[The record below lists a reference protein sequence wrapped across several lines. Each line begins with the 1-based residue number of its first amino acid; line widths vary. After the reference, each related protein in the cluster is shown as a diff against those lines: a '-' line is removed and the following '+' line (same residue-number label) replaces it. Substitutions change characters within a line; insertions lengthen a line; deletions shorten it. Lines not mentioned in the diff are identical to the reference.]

1 MKKNLKHLLA
11 LCLTLALVFSLSACG
26 QKADETPNDAQDDQ
40 QTEQEKFTPANYS
53 IAALKGPTAMGLVK
67 LMKDSESGETTGNEY
82 TFTLA
87 GSADEVTPAL
97 LKGELDMACVPANL
111 AAVLYNKTE
120 GEIEVLAVNTL
131 GVLYIVEN
139 GESVHSMAD
148 LKGKTIVAAGKG
160 STPEY
165 ALRYLLTENGIDPD
179 NDVTIDWKSEHS
191 ECVAA
196 LASGQASVA
205 LLPQPFVTVAQ
216 SKIEGLRMAL
226 DLNAEWDA
234 LDNGSAL
241 ITGVIV
247 ARRAVVEENPA
258 AVNEFLKE
266 YAASVDYVNANT
278 ADAAALIGEY
288 SIVDAAVAE
297 KALPYCNI
305 VCLTGADLLEALP
318 GYLEVLYNASPAA
331 VGGEMPGAV
340 PPPYFKERRDD
351 HARKKAERASL
362 GSRFLADRLAAC
374 RDGTARGIPARRA
387 AAPLSRIL
395 ARAAHFAGGHGG
407 VLVRHR
413 HVEHAHSGRLFA
425 FLRAGSCAGGAFR
438 AVFARRRAACA
449 ARGGGQDRAGGV
461 VHHSG
466 AYLALQPNAAAV
478 HRGADGLPARVLKCA

>member
-1 MKKNLKHLLA
+1 MKKNLKSILS
-11 LCLTLALVFSLSACG
+11 LCLALALVFSLTACG
-26 QKADETPNDAQDDQ
+26 QKNDDAQDGQ
-40 QTEQEKFTPANYS
+40 QTDETEFTPAS
-53 IAALKGPTAMGLVK
+53 FSVAALKGPTAMGLVK
-67 LMKDSESGETTGNEY
+67 LMQESENGETSGNDY

-97 LKGELDMACVPANL
+97 IKGELDMACVPANL

-139 GESVHSMAD
+139 GESVQSIAD
-148 LKGKTIVAAGKG
+148 LKGQTIVAAGKG

-165 ALRYLLTENGIDPD
+165 VLRYLLAQNGIDPD

-196 LASGQASVA
+196 LASGQAAIA

-234 LDNGSAL
+234 LDNGSGL

-247 ARRAVVEENPA
+247 ARREVVEENPA

-266 YAASVDYVNANT
+266 YAASVDWVNANT

-288 SIVDAAVAE
+288 GIVDAAVAE

-318 GYLEVLYNASPAA
+318 GYLEVLYNADAAA
-331 VGGEMPGAV
+331 VGGEMPDNSF
-340 PPPYFKERRDD
+340 YF
-351 HARKKAERASL
+351 A
-362 GSRFLADRLAAC
+362 
-374 RDGTARGIPARRA
+374 
-387 AAPLSRIL
+387 
-395 ARAAHFAGGHGG
+395 
-407 VLVRHR
+407 
-413 HVEHAHSGRLFA
+413 
-425 FLRAGSCAGGAFR
+425 
-438 AVFARRRAACA
+438 
-449 ARGGGQDRAGGV
+449 
-461 VHHSG
+461 
-466 AYLALQPNAAAV
+466 
-478 HRGADGLPARVLKCA
+478 

>member
-1 MKKNLKHLLA
+1 MNKAIKKLFA
-11 LCLTLALVFSLSACG
+11 LCLTLSLMLSLAACG
-26 QKADETPNDAQDDQ
+26 QKADESDVQDDQ
-40 QTEQEKFTPANYS
+40 QTGQEEFIPASYS

-97 LKGELDMACVPANL
+97 IKGELDMACVPANL
-111 AAVLYNKTE
+111 AAVLYGKTE
-120 GEIEVLAVNTL
+120 GAVEVLAVNTL

-139 GESVHSMAD
+139 GESVQSIAD
-148 LKGKTIVAAGKG
+148 LKGQTIAAAGKG

-165 ALRYLLTENGIDPD
+165 ALRYLLSENGIDPD

-196 LASGQASVA
+196 LASGQATIA

-226 DLNAEWDA
+226 DLTKEWDA
-234 LDNGSAL
+234 LGNGSSL

-247 ARRAVVEENPA
+247 ARREVVEENPA

-266 YAASVDYVNANT
+266 YAESVDWVNGNT

-288 SIVDAAVAE
+288 GIVDAAVAE

-331 VGGEMPGAV
+331 VGGEMPDNSF
-340 PPPYFKERRDD
+340 YF
-351 HARKKAERASL
+351 A
-362 GSRFLADRLAAC
+362 
-374 RDGTARGIPARRA
+374 
-387 AAPLSRIL
+387 
-395 ARAAHFAGGHGG
+395 
-407 VLVRHR
+407 
-413 HVEHAHSGRLFA
+413 
-425 FLRAGSCAGGAFR
+425 
-438 AVFARRRAACA
+438 
-449 ARGGGQDRAGGV
+449 
-461 VHHSG
+461 
-466 AYLALQPNAAAV
+466 
-478 HRGADGLPARVLKCA
+478 

>member
-11 LCLTLALVFSLSACG
+11 LCLTLAFVFSLAACG
-26 QKADETPNDAQDDQ
+26 QKADEPDAQDDQ
-40 QTEQEKFTPANYS
+40 QTEQEEFTPASYS

-97 LKGELDMACVPANL
+97 IKGELDMACVPANL
-111 AAVLYNKTE
+111 AAVLYGKTE
-120 GEIEVLAVNTL
+120 GAVEVLAVNTL

-139 GESVHSMAD
+139 DESVQSIAD
-148 LKGKTIVAAGKG
+148 LKGQTVVAAGKG

-165 ALRYLLTENGIDPD
+165 ALRYLLSENGIDPD

-196 LASGQASVA
+196 LASGQATIA

-226 DLNAEWDA
+226 DLTKEWDA
-234 LDNGSAL
+234 LDNGSSL

-247 ARRAVVEENPA
+247 ARREVVEENPA

-278 ADAAALIGEY
+278 ADAAVLIGEY
-288 SIVDAAVAE
+288 GIVDAAVAE

-318 GYLEVLYNASPAA
+318 GYLEVLYNADPAA
-331 VGGEMPGAV
+331 VGGEMPDNSF
-340 PPPYFKERRDD
+340 YF
-351 HARKKAERASL
+351 A
-362 GSRFLADRLAAC
+362 
-374 RDGTARGIPARRA
+374 
-387 AAPLSRIL
+387 
-395 ARAAHFAGGHGG
+395 
-407 VLVRHR
+407 
-413 HVEHAHSGRLFA
+413 
-425 FLRAGSCAGGAFR
+425 
-438 AVFARRRAACA
+438 
-449 ARGGGQDRAGGV
+449 
-461 VHHSG
+461 
-466 AYLALQPNAAAV
+466 
-478 HRGADGLPARVLKCA
+478 